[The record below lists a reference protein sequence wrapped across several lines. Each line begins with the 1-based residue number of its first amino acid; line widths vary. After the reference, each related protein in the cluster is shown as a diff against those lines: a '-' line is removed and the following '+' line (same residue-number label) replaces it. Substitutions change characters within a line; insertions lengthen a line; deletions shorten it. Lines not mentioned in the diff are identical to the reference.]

1 MALANKVIYQN
12 GAIREFEKPEVCE
25 AIKVANANRWTVS
38 LSPIEWDERKA
49 RLKKEHEKHA
59 NASDKM
65 GMTLKEAKKI
75 LEKEFAVIS
84 LHKSTEPFEF
94 DESKWFK
101 HEKPSV
107 LEAFRVL
114 SKGGYYISISGHDY
128 NMREKRLKKEY
139 EENTKD
145 PNPAKN
151 RIKGN
156 FPGNKSIEYCGD
168 SMPGPGE
175 EQPKEG
181 NPALKESATQF
192 NDALLD
198 EQAKKIE
205 ELTMEN
211 ERLKDQVA
219 VLYAYKEHN
228 ENFDRKQIKR
238 LGKEITRLNK
248 IIHKKNLKI
257 DEIRKESSRHLRGKM
272 KMFGENFD
280 LEQELN
286 DKNAVLSDV
295 AEELRLSKIREKNL
309 TEVCQ
314 KYMKENEELK
324 KELADKVVDKI
335 DAQALKSAES
345 ALAYKEKV
353 IADLTKKLK
362 SINMNR
368 HNERIYK
375 KQLAEKDE
383 VIAELDKELDEANKH
398 QQQAYRSCADKNKEI
413 RALKL
418 QISALEKRGN
428 GIDWKR
434 NADAIKLYVN
444 RASHERLWSPISQDI
459 CNEQELSFI
468 INHGGKR
475 VKYALRFDGTD
486 IVYEC
491 SDPDKK
497 PSFFRDDSVGAV
509 TNKKDCSP
517 VKDTHSTEDNP
528 EEIEIEKAVKLVR
541 KAMKEGRTVTI
552 DYKD

>member
-1 MALANKVIYQN
+1 MSLANKEIYQN

-25 AIKVANANRWTVS
+25 AIKVANANRWTVC

-49 RLKKEHEKHA
+49 RLKKEHE
-59 NASDKM
+59 
-65 GMTLKEAKKI
+65 
-75 LEKEFAVIS
+75 
-84 LHKSTEPFEF
+84 
-94 DESKWFK
+94 
-101 HEKPSV
+101 
-107 LEAFRVL
+107 
-114 SKGGYYISISGHDY
+114 
-128 NMREKRLKKEY
+128 
-139 EENTKD
+139 ENTK
-145 PNPAKN
+145 A
-151 RIKGN
+151 
-156 FPGNKSIEYCGD
+156 PGSG
-168 SMPGPGE
+168 G
-175 EQPKEG
+175 EQPNEG
-181 NPALKESATQF
+181 NPALAESASQF
-192 NDALLD
+192 NDSLLN
-198 EQAKKIE
+198 EQGKKIA

-257 DEIRKESSRHLRGKM
+257 DEMRKESSRHLEGKM

-280 LEQELN
+280 LEQELK

-324 KELADKVVDKI
+324 
-335 DAQALKSAES
+335 
-345 ALAYKEKV
+345 
-353 IADLTKKLK
+353 
-362 SINMNR
+362 
-368 HNERIYK
+368 
-375 KQLAEKDE
+375 
-383 VIAELDKELDEANKH
+383 KELDEANKH

-509 TNKKDCSP
+509 TNQKDCSP